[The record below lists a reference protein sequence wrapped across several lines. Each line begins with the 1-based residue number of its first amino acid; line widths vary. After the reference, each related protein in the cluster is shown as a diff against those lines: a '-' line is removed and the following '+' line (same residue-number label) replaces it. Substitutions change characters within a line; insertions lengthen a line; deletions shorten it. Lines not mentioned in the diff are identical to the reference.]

1 MRRDHRPYWLHRIT
15 RAYESFYVRRFIA
28 PQLDAMGQG
37 CRFAGPR
44 HVHLSGPNISFGD
57 DVHSLGL
64 ADRPVR
70 LAVWRD
76 PEHVGFIKVGDYSI
90 INPGVRV
97 TSAEG
102 IEIGRGCM
110 LAMDAYVT
118 DADWHGID
126 DRALPPGT
134 TGPVTLED
142 NVWIADG
149 AMVAKGVTVGENS
162 IVGARSVVTRDVPP
176 NSVVAGAP
184 ARVVSELDPDARGF
198 TRSVLFALVDYD
210 EFEQSQKREELASN
224 SLWGWLRSLIRPR
237 RRE

>member
-1 MRRDHRPYWLHRIT
+1 
-15 RAYESFYVRRFIA
+15 
-28 PQLDAMGQG
+28 
-37 CRFAGPR
+37 
-44 HVHLSGPNISFGD
+44 
-57 DVHSLGL
+57 
-64 ADRPVR
+64 
-70 LAVWRD
+70 
-76 PEHVGFIKVGDYSI
+76 
-90 INPGVRV
+90 
-97 TSAEG
+97 
-102 IEIGRGCM
+102 M

-134 TGPVTLED
+134 TGRVTLED

-198 TRSVLFALVDYD
+198 TRSVLFALVNYD
-210 EFEQSQKREELASN
+210 EFERSQKREELEGN
-224 SLWGWLRSLIRPR
+224 SLWGWLRSLIGPR
-237 RRE
+237 QGD